1 MPGTPI
7 GRGTTNASLPGI
19 ARPKNLLVDCTLVHC
34 TATSRLSF
42 MRDPI
47 F

>member
-19 ARPKNLLVDCTLVHC
+19 ARPKHLYVDYTLVHY
-34 TATSRLSF
+34 TATSRLNF
-42 MRDPI
+42 IRDPI